1 MTHVKRYNPTQSVG
15 SSKNKRI
22 KAKKGFLLYLFLAPL
37 FLSIM
42 IELIQRDIP
51 AFGLNL
57 IAFILFYA
65 SAKLNTW
72 GLANEFTYHQEKLTK
87 APTKPYKTLSAILL
101 GVGTFFTASIAGE
114 ESLFIGIFLGVI
126 ASVGYVLH
134 YGLDPRTDKLENI
147 GDVSA
152 ELVLKT
158 LTDAKAKI
166 SGISSHIEDDFKD
179 LALKDKLKL
188 AVKKAEHII
197 ETIKEDPKDI
207 RVSRKFLLVYLDGL
221 EKVTNSYM
229 ALDEKEIK
237 EETKVKLHQL
247 LDDVEL
253 RFDKELIRLK
263 KNNQFDLDV
272 NIDVLQQQIN
282 N

>member
-1 MTHVKRYNPTQSVG
+1 MAQVKRYNPSTNL
-15 SSKNKRI
+15 KKP
-22 KAKKGFLLYLFLAPL
+22 KAKKGFLLYFFLTPLFLAVIFAL
-37 FLSIM
+37 M
-42 IELIQRDIP
+42 QRDIP

-57 IAFILFYA
+57 VAFGLFYGA
-65 SAKLNTW
+65 AKLNTW

-87 APTKPYKTLSAILL
+87 APTKPYKTISAILL
-101 GVGTFFTASIAGE
+101 GVGTFFTASIAGDE
-114 ESLFIGIFLGVI
+114 GLFMGIFLGAI

-158 LTDAKAKI
+158 LSDAKAKI
-166 SGISSHIEDDFKD
+166 SGIESHINQELKD
-179 LALKDKLKL
+179 LELKEKLKL
-188 AVKKAEHII
+188 AVKKAEHIV

-221 EKVTNSYM
+221 EKVTDSYI
-229 ALDEKEIK
+229 ALDEKDIK
-237 EETKVKLHQL
+237 EETKAKLHQL

-272 NIDVLQQQIN
+272 NIDVLQQQIKN
-282 N
+282 